1 MGHPEGVL
9 SGGDG
14 LAEAGAA
21 GQEAVVEFVAQA
33 DEGDLRQV
41 DLGVAAVGQLVVAQD
56 DDPVVG
62 GGGNISRP
70 ADVPAPQ
77 ACGGLEGPL
86 LRNEANFEAVGTQ
99 AKGGALTDM
108 EP

>member
-1 MGHPEGVL
+1 MIIKYNVL
-9 SGGDG
+9 ARHLLRIVETG
-14 LAEAGAA
+14 L
-21 GQEAVVEFVAQA
+21 
-33 DEGDLRQV
+33 
-41 DLGVAAVGQLVVAQD
+41 
-56 DDPVVG
+56 
-62 GGGNISRP
+62 RP